1 MKVVFD
7 IFEKLP
13 RWLKAI
19 FLCVLCF
26 IGGWLWGWLSRH
38 APPDP
43 KEPVVIIDPT
53 PEQKTKTVYVYAQQ
67 LDGHTQAHIDLP
79 PEGPKPGEVYRAP
92 AVGEVKTTVTDERT
106 GEVLAKTTREVT
118 GETVA
123 TFTADG
129 LDLGTTF
136 NFSQEIAVSCP
147 KPPPRMWE
155 IGAVAAASS
164 SGDWFAGGYGRR
176 KIGVLEIGRLA
187 IAPWIG
193 GAFGKSDDG
202 VDGVIMVGIAGTF

>member
-1 MKVVFD
+1 MNK
-7 IFEKLP
+7 ILK
-13 RWLKAI
+13 WLKAG
-19 FLCVLCF
+19 FLFMAVF
-26 IGGWLWGWLSRH
+26 VAGYVWGVFNRP
-38 APPDP
+38 APPAPAD
-43 KEPVVIIDPT
+43 PVVIIDPT
-53 PEQKTKTVYVYAQQ
+53 PKEKTKTVYVYAQQ

-136 NFSQEIAVSCP
+136 NFSQEITVSCP

-155 IGAVAAASS
+155 IGAAAAASS

-202 VDGVIMVGIAGTF
+202 VDGVIMVGIGGQF